1 MTQTATKPPEY
12 LTPELAAE
20 VAGMSRPAFLKHV
33 AKGNVKPD
41 AMIGKRAMFLRATI
55 IRWSKERIKNGAKKR
70 GYPPKN
76 GSNSKSRKES

>member
-41 AMIGKRAMFLRATI
+41 AVIGKRTMFLRATI

-76 GSNSKSRKES
+76 GNKKAGK